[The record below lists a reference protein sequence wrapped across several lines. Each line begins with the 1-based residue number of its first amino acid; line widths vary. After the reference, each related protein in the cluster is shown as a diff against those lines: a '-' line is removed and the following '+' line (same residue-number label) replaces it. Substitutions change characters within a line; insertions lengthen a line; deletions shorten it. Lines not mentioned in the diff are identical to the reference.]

1 VGYLQVNQMIGQATG
16 ALDAA
21 LASLKAGGATELV
34 LDLRYNG
41 GGLVRVANEIAGY
54 VAGASGAGQVFAS
67 LLYNDQRAAYDNET
81 FRYADPPPVAA
92 MGLRRVTLLTG
103 RRTCSATEQ
112 LINGLRGIGVEV
124 VAIGETT
131 CGKPVGFLPRDDTC
145 GTTYSVV
152 NFESV
157 NARNE
162 GRYFDGFGATCAVAE
177 DWSKALGDAA
187 EPLLAAAI
195 QHVDTGACPVAALR
209 ERPLFRR
216 SKSDRREPGVRRDMI
231 P

>member
-1 VGYLQVNQMIGQATG
+1 M
-16 ALDAA
+16 
-21 LASLKAGGATELV
+21 
-34 LDLRYNG
+34 
-41 GGLVRVANEIAGY
+41 
-54 VAGASGAGQVFAS
+54 
-67 LLYNDQRAAYDNET
+67 
-81 FRYADPPPVAA
+81 
-92 MGLRRVTLLTG
+92 
-103 RRTCSATEQ
+103 
-112 LINGLRGIGVEV
+112 NGLRGVDVEV

-131 CGKPVGFLPRDDTC
+131 CGKPVGFLPRNDEC

-162 GRYFDGFGATCAVAE
+162 GRYFDGFGATCEVAE
-177 DWSKALGDAA
+177 DWSKPLGDLT

-195 QHVDTGACPVAALR
+195 QHVDTGACPPTAVR

-216 SKSDRREPGVRRDMI
+216 SKSDRPEPGERRHMI